1 MPLVPSDA
9 SSCGRDLVDA
19 DRPALGGLAHAVEDV
34 FPRGELPLGGVDEV
48 VLRGQVL
55 GEAHEDQVFGDDLA
69 GRVVEL
75 LVDPQAALE
84 VLARVG
90 VLAPRGRRQDDV
102 GDLGHVRRPDVDV
115 DDERDLGGELRELRG
130 LLLHAQRV
138 ADGEDEEVDRALGE
152 LLPQVAAQVAVL
164 GVRPVEVVHV
174 GALVAALAAEHA
186 ARAPEA
192 AEQQGQVG
200 VGVHHRFVLGARPD
214 DALLEED
221 RRLLRAPHEPGRPP
235 NL

>member
-1 MPLVPSDA
+1 M
-9 SSCGRDLVDA
+9 
-19 DRPALGGLAHAVEDV
+19 
-34 FPRGELPLGGVDEV
+34 
-48 VLRGQVL
+48 L
-55 GEAHEDQVFGDDLA
+55 GEAHEDEVLGDDLA
-69 GRVVEL
+69 RRVVEL
-75 LVDPQAALE
+75 LVDAQAPLE

-90 VLAPRGRRQDDV
+90 VLAPRGRRQHDV
-102 GDLGHVRRPDVDV
+102 GDLGHVRRADVDV
-115 DDERDLGGELRELRG
+115 DDEGDLGGELRELGG

-186 ARAPEA
+186 ARAAEA
-192 AEQQGQVG
+192 AEQQRQVG
-200 VGVHHRFVLGARPD
+200 VGVHDRFVLGARPD

-221 RRLLRAPHEPGRPP
+221 RRLLRAPHELGRATD
-235 NL
+235 L